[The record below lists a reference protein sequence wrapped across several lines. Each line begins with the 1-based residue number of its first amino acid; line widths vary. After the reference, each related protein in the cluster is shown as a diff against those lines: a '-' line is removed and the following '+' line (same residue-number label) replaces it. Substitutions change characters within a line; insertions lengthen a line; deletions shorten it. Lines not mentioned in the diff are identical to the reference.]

1 MCPGGVPVLGG
12 RGREKMAEKEGAK
25 VGAEEMEERER
36 EREAEE
42 VEVKFRLFD
51 GSDIGPVRCNAA
63 ATTVAALKDRVV
75 ADWPKGP
82 LKTPVPLSRRG
93 VPLPPWCLVLRSVL
107 LSFVYLPLL
116 FLVRACREEVGLGTE
131 GFDGGTSFRFACS
144 VPSWFWCPIWE
155 KGRGAS
161 IISKCFFC

>member
-1 MCPGGVPVLGG
+1 MGPGSWREG
-12 RGREKMAEKEGAK
+12 RQMAEKEGAK

-36 EREAEE
+36 GGEEEEE

-82 LKTPVPLSRRG
+82 
-93 VPLPPWCLVLRSVL
+93 
-107 LSFVYLPLL
+107 
-116 FLVRACREEVGLGTE
+116 
-131 GFDGGTSFRFACS
+131 
-144 VPSWFWCPIWE
+144 
-155 KGRGAS
+155 
-161 IISKCFFC
+161 

>member
-1 MCPGGVPVLGG
+1 
-12 RGREKMAEKEGAK
+12 MAEKEGAK

-36 EREAEE
+36 GGEEEEE

-82 LKTPVPLSRRG
+82 
-93 VPLPPWCLVLRSVL
+93 
-107 LSFVYLPLL
+107 
-116 FLVRACREEVGLGTE
+116 
-131 GFDGGTSFRFACS
+131 
-144 VPSWFWCPIWE
+144 
-155 KGRGAS
+155 
-161 IISKCFFC
+161 